1 MDAITILGLLAAALT
16 TVSLF
21 PQLVRVVKTKS
32 TKDIST
38 SMFTIFCVGV
48 FMWFIYGLLTNHVP
62 IILANF
68 FACIQAIVILVY
80 KVKYK

>member
-21 PQLVRVVKTKS
+21 PQLIRVIKTKS
-32 TKDIST
+32 TKDISK
-38 SMFTIFCVGV
+38 SMFGLFCVGV
-48 FMWFIYGLLTNHVP
+48 FLWFIYGLITNHVP